1 MPQPL
6 IPKNLVMARDRYRL
20 QRLKQGKFKDEQGYQ
35 QLEKSQQAVC
45 ERIGGLPNITLNED
59 LPVSQNAERLIA
71 AIQDHQVI
79 IVAGETGSGKTTQLP
94 CLHASRRGL
103 TGIIGHTQPR
113 RLAARSVSQRIVEEL
128 GEPLGKSVGFKVR
141 FNETGDA
148 NAFIRLMT
156 DGILLAELGNDRF
169 LNKYDTIIIDEAHER
184 SLNIDFLLL
193 YSANFA

>member
-1 MPQPL
+1 MPAMPQPL

-35 QLEKSQQAVC
+35 QLLEKSQQAVC
-45 ERIGGLPNITLNED
+45 ERIERLPNITLNED

-94 CLHASRRGL
+94 KLAMLAGRGL

-113 RLAARSVSQRIVEEL
+113 RLAARSVSQRIAEEL

-156 DGILLAELGNDRF
+156 DGI
-169 LNKYDTIIIDEAHER
+169 
-184 SLNIDFLLL
+184 
-193 YSANFA
+193 